1 MLECV
6 TLSTNHYF
14 HGNPILEQHRLR
26 YESIIKRQRW
36 DVPVVKDMEYDS
48 YDNPAAYYLIK
59 RNNEGVAI
67 ASSRLYPTDR
77 PYMLQESF
85 SHLVTEIDMPCTH
98 QVWEGS
104 RFCVAK
110 NLPVEER
117 KRAIQEIVIGYLEF
131 GLLHD
136 IKSIV
141 GVMYPVYWHN
151 IFVKS
156 GWNVEWLGEI
166 HKSDEGHKIVAGEL
180 KISEATLMNVRNI
193 TGLKNS
199 ILDFGSGYDVTEKL
213 QRSA

>member
-14 HGNPILEQHRLR
+14 HGNPMLEQHRLR
-26 YESIIKRQRW
+26 YESIIKRQGW
-36 DVPVVKDMEYDS
+36 DVPAIKDMEYDS

-59 RNNEGVAI
+59 RNADGVAV

-77 PYMLQESF
+77 PYMLQQSF
-85 SHLVTEIDMPCTH
+85 SHLVTEIDMPNTN

-110 NLPVEER
+110 NLPAEER
-117 KRAIQEIVIGYLEF
+117 KRVIQEIVIGYLEF
-131 GLLHD
+131 GLLHN

-141 GVMYPVYWHN
+141 GVMYPVYWNN

-180 KISEATLMNVRNI
+180 KISEATLKNVRAI
-193 TGLKNS
+193 TGIKTEVLNFGNNS
-199 ILDFGSGYDVTEKL
+199 NISKEI